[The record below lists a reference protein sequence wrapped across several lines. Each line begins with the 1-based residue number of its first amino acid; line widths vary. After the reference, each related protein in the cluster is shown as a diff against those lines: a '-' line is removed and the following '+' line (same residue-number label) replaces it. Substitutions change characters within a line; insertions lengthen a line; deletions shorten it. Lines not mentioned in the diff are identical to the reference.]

1 MTSNN
6 TVELTEQEQAEADYR
21 VSAGFAAQT
30 ARIDFEALLDAGFND
45 EQALDI
51 ICSWHG
57 KSIVN
62 NNGGH

>member
-6 TVELTEQEQAEADYR
+6 TVELTEQEQAEANYR

-30 ARIDFEALLDAGFND
+30 AKIDFEALLAVGFD
-45 EQALDI
+45 HKQALAI

-57 KSIVN
+57 KVQMMGATN
-62 NNGGH
+62 